1 MTAQAVAPP
10 AGRDSMR
17 SARLGLSAVVVG
29 AAIFLFVTA
38 RGLWFG
44 GDDWFIITDRG
55 LTSGPGRQGLF
66 EPHFEHWSTL
76 PILAWRGLYST
87 FGLRTFW
94 PYIGLTIA
102 VHLVIVVLLWY
113 VMTRAAVDGWVATCA
128 CAVFAA
134 AGTGSENL
142 TNAWQTQLILPL
154 ALGLGAILVAPQS
167 GRRFTTRD
175 AVAAGLLT
183 AAVMSSGV
191 ALPMLLAAGLV
202 LVVRRDLRVTALT
215 LVVPLVAYAWW
226 YLAFGREG
234 GEVAEPAPDAI
245 PRFVWH
251 GLTDALGDVARLDA
265 IGIVVVV
272 AVVGWV
278 AYRLVRHGFEPD
290 LTVPFALA
298 IAAVAFLAGTG
309 YRRGNLITT
318 GPAQSRY
325 AYVTVALVLPLVMRA
340 AQGLLRG
347 SRGRRVLLAAVTIVL
362 VIGQA
367 RELDHQAT
375 LIRPSKRSDR
385 GAVLAT
391 ATLVREGHTL
401 FRAAPLSLF
410 EPQVSVA
417 EVAAMDRDGKLPPL
431 DQATTRDFLT
441 VLARLNVV
449 VTPDPVIPPAIVA
462 RVESMRHVD
471 ATGDAPGCIRLR
483 TRADNEVVLRLD
495 GPGTFRIRGEGLM
508 DFRLR
513 DPKQPIDGDRA
524 PAVLTPDRDN
534 VVSVA
539 TADNLVVLTLPIGS
553 PIVLCDLAEVPG
565 DTRARTP

>member
-1 MTAQAVAPP
+1 MTGQAVAPP
-10 AGRDSMR
+10 ARRDSMR

-29 AAIFLFVTA
+29 AAIFLFATA

-87 FGLRTFW
+87 FGLHTYW
-94 PYIGLTIA
+94 PYIGLTIV

-113 VMTRAAVDGWVATCA
+113 VMTRAAVDGWVATCG

-134 AGTGSENL
+134 AGTGFENL
-142 TNAWQTQLILPL
+142 INAWQTQLILPL
-154 ALGLGAILVAPQS
+154 ALGLGAILVAPES
-167 GRRFTTRD
+167 GRRFTARD
-175 AVAAGLLT
+175 AVAAVLLT

-191 ALPMLLAAGLV
+191 ALPMLVAVGLV
-202 LVVRRDLRVTALT
+202 LVVRRSLRLTALT
-215 LVVPLVAYAWW
+215 LVVPVVAYGWW
-226 YLAFGREG
+226 YLTYGREG
-234 GEVAEPAPDAI
+234 EVADPAPEAI

-251 GLTDALGDVARLDA
+251 GLADALGDEARINA
-265 IGIVVVV
+265 IGTIVVL

-278 AYRLVRHGFEPD
+278 AYRLVRFGFERD

-309 YRRGNLITT
+309 YRRGNLIST

-325 AYVTVALVLPLVMRA
+325 AYVTVALVLPLVARA
-340 AQGLLRG
+340 GQGLLRG

-362 VIGQA
+362 VVAQA
-367 RELDHQAT
+367 RKLDDWAT
-375 LIRPSKRSDR
+375 LARPGKQSDR

-391 ATLVREGHTL
+391 AALVREGRTL
-401 FRAAPLSLF
+401 FQAAPLSLY

-417 EVAAMDRDGKLPPL
+417 EVVSMDRDGKLPPL

-471 ATGDAPGCIRLR
+471 ATDDAPGCIRLR

-513 DPKQPIDGDRA
+513 DPKQHIDGDRA
-524 PAVLTPDRDN
+524 PAVLAPDRDN

-539 TADNLVVLTLPIGS
+539 TDDDLVVLTLPIGS